1 MAETIIL
8 TGPDGTEYSYVGV
21 NKVSLRNQGGGRAI
35 FQAGGSAEAATQI
48 ASRTIE
54 TLTAED
60 LDGAAHIGSYAFA
73 YCRNLRSAAI
83 PQSVT
88 AVGYRAFY
96 GCRSLR
102 QMAVPETVQSFGLDS
117 YTFELGGVFED
128 CVSLTT
134 VTFAPSTN
142 VFGQN
147 LFSGCEYLTAVTLSQ
162 YLIRAFGTFN
172 GCSRLTSIT
181 IPVANPPAVDSTT
194 FAGVPSNCAIYV
206 PAASVSAYKA
216 AAGWSARSAYIQ
228 AIQT

>member
-1 MAETIIL
+1 MPSIVL
-8 TGPDGTEYSYVGV
+8 KGPDDLDHTIPDVEAVR
-21 NKVSLRNQGGGRAI
+21 LRTPTGSVT
-35 FQAGGSAEAATQI
+35 FSPAGLMRNLVDRSI
-48 ASRTIE
+48 V

-60 LDGAAHIGSYAFA
+60 FDGADQIGSYAFA

-102 QMAVPETVQSFGLDS
+102 QMAVPETVQSFGLDA
-117 YTFELGGVFED
+117 YTFEAGGVFED
-128 CVSLTT
+128 CVSLTD
-134 VTFAPSTN
+134 VTFAPSTY
-142 VFGQN
+142 VSGKN
-147 LFSGCEYLTAVTLSQ
+147 LFSGCEYLAAVTLSQ
-162 YLIRAFGTFN
+162 YLIGGASGTFN

-181 IPVANPPAVDSTT
+181 IPAANPPAADSTT
-194 FAGVPSNCAIYV
+194 FTGVPSNCAIYV

-228 AIQT
+228 AIPT